1 MSDWTAGYVTD
12 VGYTSGYYPDLNP
25 LRSRLPLLYAG
36 WALSPVQHA
45 CELGFGQGVSMNLHA
60 AASDVQWW
68 GTDFNPSHAA
78 FARSLAGASAA
89 PVHISDE
96 AFHDFCSRTD
106 LPDFDFI
113 GLHGIWSWISD
124 ANRAVIVDFLRRKLK
139 VGGVACI
146 SYNTLPGWAG
156 FAPMRYLMAKHAE
169 VVGAA
174 GGGSPARVTEAL
186 QFADRI
192 VQTNPQYIKAYPQ
205 VAQRLKQAAAQDSV
219 YLAHEYLNDH
229 WTPMYFAD
237 VHDILGAARLSY
249 ACSAQHHDHVSA
261 ANLTAQQQEV
271 LQSITNTPL
280 AETVRDFMVNRQFRR
295 DYWVKGPLQ
304 LTPLDKLEAFRRQRV
319 QLVHRRTNISLK
331 LALGV
336 NELTLNPAVY
346 NAVLDELANHE
357 PCSFGELERR
367 LAPGIPVAVLAEALM
382 VLVGSGHALPVA
394 EGEVAPGVRARC
406 DAINTQLAQ
415 MARSDERMV
424 YASSPMT
431 GGGITMGRIPL
442 MFWHALK
449 SGTPKTPAALAQH
462 VWSILNLQGQ
472 ALYKDGK
479 PLATEQDNTAELKRQ
494 AAEFL
499 SHDLPIVNALQI

>member
-36 WALSPVQHA
+36 WALSPVQYA
-45 CELGFGQGVSMNLHA
+45 CELGFGQGISMNLHA

-78 FARSLAGASAA
+78 FARSLAGASATPA
-89 PVHISDE
+89 HISDE
-96 AFHDFCSRTD
+96 AFQDFCSRTD

-146 SYNTLPGWAG
+146 TYNTLPGWAG

-174 GGGSPARVTEAL
+174 GGGSLARVTEAL

-192 VQTNPQYIKAYPQ
+192 VQADPQYIKAYPQ
-205 VAQRLKQAAAQDSV
+205 VAQRLKQTAAQNGA

-237 VHDILGAARLSY
+237 VHDMLGAARLSF
-249 ACSAQHHDHVSA
+249 ACSAKHHDHVSA
-261 ANLTAQQQEV
+261 ANLTARQQEV
-271 LQSITNTPL
+271 FQSITHTPL
-280 AETVRDFMVNRQFRR
+280 AETVRDFMVNQQFRR
-295 DYWVKGPLQ
+295 DYWIKGPLQ

-319 QLVHRRTNISLK
+319 QLVHRRAGISLK
-331 LALGV
+331 ISLGV
-336 NELTLNPAVY
+336 NELSLNPSVY
-346 NAVLDELANHE
+346 NAVLDELANYE

-367 LAPGIPVAVLAEALM
+367 LAPRIPVPVLAEALM
-382 VLVGSGHALPVA
+382 VLVGSDYAAPVS
-394 EGEVAPGVRARC
+394 EGEVAPAVRARC

-431 GGGITMGRIPL
+431 GGGITMGRISL

-449 SGTPKTPAALAQH
+449 TGTPRTSAALAQH
-462 VWSILNLQGQ
+462 VWAILNLQGQ
-472 ALYKDGK
+472 VLYKDGK
-479 PLATEQDNTAELKRQ
+479 PLATEQDNMAELKRQ

-499 SHDLPIVNALQI
+499 SHGLPIFNALQI

>member
-1 MSDWTAGYVTD
+1 MSDWTAGYVAD
-12 VGYTSGYYPDLNP
+12 VGYTCGYYPDLNP

-36 WALSPVQHA
+36 WAVSPVQHA
-45 CELGFGQGVSMNLHA
+45 CELGFGQGISLNLHA
-60 AASDVQWW
+60 AASDVYWW

-78 FARSLAGASAA
+78 FARSLAGSSAT

-96 AFHDFCSRTD
+96 AFHDFCHRTD

-113 GLHGIWSWISD
+113 GLHGIWSWISE

-139 VGGVACI
+139 AGGVACI

-156 FAPMRYLMAKHAE
+156 FAPLRYLLAKHAE

-174 GGGSPARVTEAL
+174 GGGSQARVSEAL
-186 QFADRI
+186 QFVDRFL
-192 VQTNPQYIKAYPQ
+192 QSDPQYIKANPQ
-205 VAQRLKQAAAQDSV
+205 ALQRLKHTVAQDSV

-229 WTPMYFAD
+229 WSPMYFAD
-237 VHDILGAARLSY
+237 IHDILGAARLSF

-261 ANLTAQQQEV
+261 ANFTAAQQEV
-271 LQSITNTPL
+271 LRAITHMPL

-295 DYWVKGPLQ
+295 DYWIKGPLQ

-319 QLVHRRTNISLK
+319 QLMHRRAGISLK
-331 LALGV
+331 MTLGV
-336 NELTLNPAVY
+336 NELTLNPSVY

-367 LAPGIPVAVLAEALM
+367 LAPRIPVADLAEALM
-382 VLVGSGHALPVA
+382 VLMGSNLAVPVS
-394 EGEVAPGVRARC
+394 EGEVAPPVRARC
-406 DAINTQLAQ
+406 DAMNAQLAH
-415 MARSDERMV
+415 MARSDARMV
-424 YASSPMT
+424 YACSPMT

-442 MFWHALK
+442 MYWHALK
-449 SGTPKTPAALAQH
+449 NGTPRTPAALAQH
-462 VWSILNLQGQ
+462 VWALLHLQGQ

-479 PLATEQDNTAELKRQ
+479 LLETEHDNIAELKRQ

-499 SHDLPIVNALQI
+499 SHELPIFNALQI